1 VSQFGPGHERDGEGL
16 NPEGAEEPPA
26 ERDPH
31 RALGHP
37 RDRREVQRQEER
49 HARVDHAAGAAEG
62 SARLGDVDE
71 HAIGDEEDEERQDE
85 LASVEA
91 PRQQHPGAED
101 QPGRDGRQCRERVPE
116 RRRPERHHGAQEQE
130 AARQDVREE
139 PVQLTAAGI

>member
-1 VSQFGPGHERDGEGL
+1 MWCEVSMSETTSMSPAVARYPVEAGGAPPGGGR
-16 NPEGAEEPPA
+16 NTAPTAP
-26 ERDPH
+26 
-31 RALGHP
+31 
-37 RDRREVQRQEER
+37 
-49 HARVDHAAGAAEG
+49 
-62 SARLGDVDE
+62 ARLHTAVGRGE
-71 HAIGDEEDEERQDE
+71 RGAGDEERQDE